1 MRRTN
6 SRTAF
11 IPVARVHPGQSFTHF
26 GQSYRRATD
35 EETAKHPGRENPR
48 FIQRG
53 DLVLAYGLSNQPV
66 PVTFVEDERVIVKG

>member
-26 GQSYRRATD
+26 GQSYRRAT
-35 EETAKHPGRENPR
+35 EEEEGKHPGRENPR

-53 DLVLAYGLSNQPV
+53 DLILAYGLSNQPV